1 MLINTSVIL
10 LLTYSYTF
18 IMAFWGA
25 GLDGQLI
32 KATRLEEIARK

>member
-1 MLINTSVIL
+1 
-10 LLTYSYTF
+10 
-18 IMAFWGA
+18 MAFWGA